1 MVKKCLE
8 LDFYQNSAK
17 KYLGFYI
24 ISVRKGNNRNCAK
37 KLKDSEL
44 KWCEKEITEMVPK
57 RI

>member
-44 KWCEKEITEMVPK
+44 K
-57 RI
+57 